1 MTPDDRSEPSDA
13 AAIET
18 MAADLELTKLS
29 RSFFLKTCEHR
40 YSYNFSWLGR
50 PVIQYPQDL
59 IALQEVIWSVKPDLI
74 VETGIAH
81 GGSLIFYASL
91 LELIGGPAKVVGVDN
106 DIRTPNRAAIE
117 AHPLAARIIM
127 VQGSSV
133 DDATARGVFEIAR
146 EKQRVLVILD
156 SNHTHAHVLRELELY
171 SSLVRAGSYLIVF
184 DTAIERMPA
193 DAFPNRPWGPGNNPH
208 TAVQEFLSHND
219 RFAVDR
225 AIDDKLLVSAAP
237 GGYLRCVKN

>member
-1 MTPDDRSEPSDA
+1 MTGDRNDASDE

-18 MAADLELTKLS
+18 MAADPELTKLS
-29 RSFFLKTCEHR
+29 HAFFLKTCDHR

-59 IALQEVIWSVKPDLI
+59 IAVQEVIWSVKPDLI

-91 LELIGGPAKVVGVDN
+91 LELIGGPGKVIGIDN
-106 DIRTPNRAAIE
+106 DIRSHNRAAIE
-117 AHPLAARIIM
+117 AHPLSTRITM

-133 DDATARGVFEIAR
+133 DDAVARSVSEVAR
-146 EKQRVLVILD
+146 DKQRVVVILD
-156 SNHTHAHVLRELELY
+156 SNHTHAHVLRELNLY
-171 SSLVRAGSYLIVF
+171 SPLVHAGSYVIVF

-208 TAVQEFLSHND
+208 TAVQEFLSRND
-219 RFAVDR
+219 RFAVDNV
-225 AIDDKLLVSAAP
+225 IDNKLLISAAP

>member
-1 MTPDDRSEPSDA
+1 MSGDGKDPLDP

-18 MAADLELTKLS
+18 MAADADLAKLS
-29 RSFFLKTCEHR
+29 HAFFLKTCEHR

-59 IALQEVIWSVKPDLI
+59 IATQEVIWSVKPDLI

-91 LELIGGPAKVVGVDN
+91 LELIGGPGNVIGIDN
-106 DIRTPNRAAIE
+106 DIRAHNRTAIE
-117 AHPLAARIIM
+117 AHPLLRRISM

-133 DDATARGVFEIAR
+133 DAAVARSVSEAAR
-146 EKQRVLVILD
+146 DKQRILVVLD
-156 SNHTHAHVLRELELY
+156 SHHTHAHVLRELDLY
-171 SSLVRAGSYLIVF
+171 SPLVRAGSYVIVF
-184 DTAIERMPA
+184 DTAIEQMPA
-193 DAFPNRPWGPGNNPH
+193 DAFPHRPWGPGNNPH
-208 TAVQEFLSHND
+208 TAVQEFLSRND
-219 RFAVDR
+219 RFAVDS
-225 AIDDKLLVSAAP
+225 AIDNKLLISAAP

>member
-1 MTPDDRSEPSDA
+1 MTDGRNDTSDA
-13 AAIET
+13 AAIEA
-18 MAADLELTKLS
+18 MAADTELAKLS
-29 RSFFLKTCEHR
+29 HAFFLKTCEHR

-59 IALQEVIWSVKPDLI
+59 IAVQEVIWSVKPDLI

-81 GGSLIFYASL
+81 GGSLVFYASL
-91 LELIGGPAKVVGVDN
+91 LELIGGPGNVIGIDN
-106 DIRTPNRAAIE
+106 DIRAHNRTAIE
-117 AHPLAARIIM
+117 GHPLSARINM

-133 DDATARGVFEIAR
+133 DDAVARSVAEVAR
-146 EKQRVLVILD
+146 DKQRVLVILD
-156 SNHTHAHVLRELELY
+156 SNHTHAHVLRELDLY
-171 SSLVRAGSYLIVF
+171 SPLVRAGSYVIVF

-193 DAFPNRPWGPGNNPH
+193 NAFANRAWGLGNNPH
-208 TAVQEFLSHND
+208 TAVQEFLSRND
-219 RFAVDR
+219 RFAVDS